1 MSKTKKVVKI
11 IIAVILFAATFL
23 LMYLSLAPKKY
34 ILEVGQAAVEDIVAE
49 STIIDEVQTEK
60 LRKQAED
67 KVDKVYEEIPGA
79 SDKIINSIGSIM
91 DVISQ
96 SDKKTNEQIQSEI
109 KDATD
114 ITLDLTNIQSL
125 ISLSTDSRDD
135 IKINIETVLK
145 EVYKDHITSENLSEK
160 KDYTYTYIDKT
171 SLPNKNKTLAKAI
184 ADKVMTVNYI
194 ENEEKTQQAIDK
206 ARAEVEPVT
215 YVKGSKIVTKGE
227 VITEEKYK
235 LLSDN
240 GLLAGNRMQDLIL
253 GGGIVFFTLTLLLML
268 AFYLYQFEK
277 NIFNRTAKLFMILC
291 QIIIYL
297 ALANLIVKVNPYLI
311 PISMLTITLS
321 LVVKPKLALVIN
333 IFAVLLVAFAIKA
346 ETTLIIIMITSGIL
360 SVVFMKRIMS
370 QSAIYK
376 YCFIIGIINSL
387 IILTC
392 DVMLYS
398 LSITTAIK
406 CAFVMGASIVS
417 GFGSVGMVYLW
428 EWLFNIPTSIRIL
441 EMTSLNHPLVK
452 KLMQYAPGTYQ
463 HSLNVSSMA
472 EAAAEEIGADILLA
486 KAGGLFHDIGKLE
499 NPNYFSENQSTDN
512 NPHDLLKPEESAEIL
527 RKHVHDGISLSKKY
541 KLPKLI
547 QNIIATHHG
556 TSVMQYFYHKEK
568 CCKENVDAKCYRY
581 EGPQP
586 ILKEAGIVMLAD
598 GCEAA
603 VKSITKPTD
612 VLINEMVEKIFKMKL
627 SDNQLSESEL
637 TFAELNQIKKI
648 FIFSLNAMYHERIQ
662 YPQQEDDKEES
673 ADNIAEKT
681 NADLEK
687 NNSRSSGDANENK
700 DSSK

>member
-1 MSKTKKVVKI
+1 MSKSKKVVKI

-34 ILEVGQAAVEDIVAE
+34 ILEVGQVAVEDIVAE
-49 STIIDEVQTEK
+49 SIIIDEVQTEK

-125 ISLSTDSRDD
+125 ISLNADSRDD

-171 SLPNKNKTLAKAI
+171 SLPNKNKTLAKVI
-184 ADKVMTVNYI
+184 ADKIMTVNYI

-235 LLSDN
+235 LLSDS

-297 ALANLIVKVNPYLI
+297 ALGNLIAKVNPYLI

-452 KLMQYAPGTYQ
+452 KLMQHAPGTYQ

-568 CCKENVDAKCYRY
+568 CYKENVDAKCYRY

>member
-34 ILEVGQAAVEDIVAE
+34 TLEVGQAAVEDIVAE
-49 STIIDEVQTEK
+49 STIIDEAQTEK

-79 SDKIINSIGSIM
+79 SDKIIGAAGLIM
-91 DVISQ
+91 DIINQ
-96 SDKKTNEQIQSEI
+96 SDQKTNEQIQSDI

-114 ITLDLTNIQSL
+114 ITFDLTTVQSL
-125 ISLSTDSRDD
+125 VSLNSEGRNN
-135 IKINIETVLK
+135 IKINIEAVLK
-145 EVYKDHITSENLSEK
+145 EVYKEQITSENLNAKRE
-160 KDYTYTYIDKT
+160 YTYTAIDKT
-171 SLPNKNKTLAKAI
+171 SLSGKNKTLAKAVV
-184 ADKVMTVNYI
+184 DKIMAANYV
-194 ENEEKTQQAIDK
+194 ENEEKTKQAIEK
-206 ARAEVEPVT
+206 ARAEVEPIT
-215 YVKGSKIVTKGE
+215 YVKDSKIVTKGE
-227 VITEEKYK
+227 VITDEKYQ
-235 LLSDN
+235 LLSAN
-240 GLLAGNRMQDLIL
+240 GLLEGNKLQNIML
-253 GGGIVFFTLTLLLML
+253 GSGIIFFTLTLLLML
-268 AFYLYQFEK
+268 ALYLYQFEK

-297 ALANLIVKVNPYLI
+297 ALANLISKLNPYLI
-311 PISMLTITLS
+311 PLSMLAMTLS

-387 IILTC
+387 IIVTS
-392 DVMLYS
+392 DIMLYS

-406 CAFVMGASIVS
+406 CAFVLGASIVS

-428 EWLFNIPTSIRIL
+428 EWIFNIPTSIRML

-452 KLMQYAPGTYQ
+452 KLMQQAPGTYQ

-472 EAAAEEIGADILLA
+472 EAAAEEIGADVLLA

-499 NPNYFSENQSTDN
+499 NPNYFSENQSPDN

-547 QNIIATHHG
+547 QNIISTHHG
-556 TSVMQYFYHKEK
+556 MSVMQYFYHKEK
-568 CCKENVDAKCYRY
+568 CFKENVDAQCYRY
-581 EGPQP
+581 EGPKP
-586 ILKEAGIVMLAD
+586 VLKEAGIIMLAD
-598 GCEAA
+598 SCEAA
-603 VKSITKPTD
+603 VKSISKPND
-612 VLINEMVEKIFKMKL
+612 AQINEMVEKIFKL
-627 SDNQLSESEL
+627 RVSDNQLSESEL
-637 TFAELNQIKKI
+637 TFAEINQIKKI
-648 FIFSLNAMYHERIQ
+648 FICNLNAMYHERIQ
-662 YPQQEDDKEES
+662 YPQQDEKDEAKDLSEDKSKELT
-673 ADNIAEKT
+673 DNK
-681 NADLEK
+681 DVSK
-687 NNSRSSGDANENK
+687 GDPNEDK